1 MGPIPPRFRD
11 DDDRRF
17 RSTTMATCR
26 EREETRSA
34 ATTTTTTSD
43 DVDGRRTKE
52 GLGRGRDRRYRRTVA
67 VDPIDDGEV
76 EVEAGAV
83 G

>member
-1 MGPIPPRFRD
+1 
-11 DDDRRF
+11 
-17 RSTTMATCR
+17 MATCR

-52 GLGRGRDRRYRRTVA
+52 VLGRGRDRRYRRTVA
-67 VDPIDDGEV
+67 VDPIDDGKV